1 MTLLWMRPRYAVR
14 PKRRK
19 RPARQCCVGSRSA
32 MRRLPLLKFLIAFLL
47 CALAGSARAQSPTLA
62 GRWNAAPMRSD
73 WIVGEWGKAC
83 GPTPSGG
90 GASGGSVTITSSG
103 SELHFSGAGRD
114 YSTTECWEQFPGL
127 SRISHSGG
135 LRGWRTTCKTKV
147 GDARQA
153 TIVTTISAT
162 NNQISFDETGQYQF
176 VITGQNC
183 TASVRRTRSLSLVQ
197 REGESAPIASAAPA
211 MPSAVPATPSA
222 AAPSAAAPSAAAPSA
237 AAPTATAP
245 AAKVCALPGAP
256 ERLEVRPARK
266 LLRPGDS
273 FEFHTSVL
281 DGAGCAVP
289 LSPLWKVVGEHASLE
304 LSGPGRVKVPNSAEE
319 STVELLAT
327 LAGHSARVTVE
338 IASKD
343 RYDALLAQK
352 GLNAEG
358 ESSDVAVAR
367 IATSAL
373 GGGSV
378 VTRDDSQRRRII
390 FVGVVGGTALVLG
403 LLGFALVQHSR
414 RKPLEPEP
422 RAHDAAGPG
431 NHAQQPAAAG
441 QGLPDLSRGIPAG
454 SRVLPQRRQSTRG
467 GSGERGAHRTE
478 RWCLPHLWPR
488 VRPRR
493 THVSEAWRRATAR
506 RHAGRCAGYRRDAHE
521 KDLPGVRQ
529 AIYW

>member
-1 MTLLWMRPRYAVR
+1 M
-14 PKRRK
+14 
-19 RPARQCCVGSRSA
+19 SA

-47 CALAGSARAQSPTLA
+47 CAFTGSARAQSPTLA
-62 GRWNAAPMRSD
+62 GRWSATPMRSD
-73 WIVGEWGKAC
+73 WVVGEWGKAC

-90 GASGGSVTITSSG
+90 GAAGGTVTITSTG
-103 SELHFSGAGRD
+103 SELHMSGAGRD
-114 YSTTECWEQFPGL
+114 FSTTECWEQLPG

-135 LRGWRTTCKTKV
+135 ARSWRTTCKTKA
-147 GDARQA
+147 GDPRQA
-153 TIVTTISAT
+153 TIVTTINAT
-162 NNQISFDETGQYQF
+162 DNLISFDETGQYQF
-176 VITGQNC
+176 IITGQNC

-197 REGESAPIASAAPA
+197 REGDSAPIATAPPPVPAAASIPSAAPVS
-211 MPSAVPATPSA
+211 PPPTSA
-222 AAPSAAAPSAAAPSA
+222 
-237 AAPTATAP
+237 AP
-245 AAKVCALPGAP
+245 AAKVCKAPGPP

-281 DGAGCAVP
+281 DAAGCPVAV
-289 LSPLWKVVGEHASLE
+289 SPLWRIVGEHPPLE
-304 LSGPGRVKVPNSAEE
+304 LSGPGRVKVPESATE
-319 STVELLAT
+319 SSVEILAT

-358 ESSDVAVAR
+358 ESSEVAMAR
-367 IATSAL
+367 VATSAL

-422 RAHDAAGPG
+422 RTPRPRPSTAITPNQLPPLGKVCPTCREEYPPEAGFCPNDGNRLVALRGQTEPTGPSGGVCPVCGQGYDPG
-431 NHAQQPAAAG
+431 VLTCPKHGEELLPAAMQA
-441 QGLPDLSRGIPAG
+441 
-454 SRVLPQRRQSTRG
+454 
-467 GSGERGAHRTE
+467 
-478 RWCLPHLWPR
+478 
-488 VRPRR
+488 
-493 THVSEAWRRATAR
+493 
-506 RHAGRCAGYRRDAHE
+506 
-521 KDLPGVRQ
+521 GVRVNDAVPTKKICPVCGKQ
-529 AIYW
+529 YTGDSQFCGGCGAALVPVN

>member
-1 MTLLWMRPRYAVR
+1 M
-14 PKRRK
+14 
-19 RPARQCCVGSRSA
+19 SA

-47 CALAGSARAQSPTLA
+47 CALTGSARAESPTLA
-62 GRWNAAPMRSD
+62 GRWSATPMRSD
-73 WIVGEWGKAC
+73 WIIGEWGKAC
-83 GPTPSGG
+83 GPAPSGG
-90 GASGGSVTITSSG
+90 GAAGGSVTITSSG
-103 SELHFSGAGRD
+103 NELRMSGAGRD

-127 SRISHSGG
+127 SRTSHSGG
-135 LRGWRTTCKTKV
+135 LRGWRNTCKTKA

-162 NNQISFDETGQYQF
+162 DSQISFDETGQYQF
-176 VITGQNC
+176 IITGQNC

-197 REGESAPIASAAPA
+197 REGESAPVASAAPPA
-211 MPSAVPATPSA
+211 PSAAPAV
-222 AAPSAAAPSAAAPSA
+222 AAPSA
-237 AAPTATAP
+237 TLP
-245 AAKVCALPGAP
+245 AAKVCKLPGPP

-281 DGAGCAVP
+281 DAAGCAVP
-289 LSPLWKVVGEHASLE
+289 LSPSWKVVGDPASLE
-304 LSGPGRVKVPNSAEE
+304 LLGPGRVKIPDSAPE
-319 STVELLAT
+319 STIELQAT
-327 LAGHSARVTVE
+327 LAGHAARVTVE
-338 IASKD
+338 VASKD

-358 ESSDVAVAR
+358 ESSDVAAAR

-422 RAHDAAGPG
+422 RTVRPARLTPSITPNHLPPLGKVCPTCREEYPPEAAFCPNDGNRLVAARGNAEPTGPSG
-431 NHAQQPAAAG
+431 GICPICGQGYDPGVLTCPKHGEELLPAAMQA
-441 QGLPDLSRGIPAG
+441 
-454 SRVLPQRRQSTRG
+454 
-467 GSGERGAHRTE
+467 
-478 RWCLPHLWPR
+478 
-488 VRPRR
+488 
-493 THVSEAWRRATAR
+493 
-506 RHAGRCAGYRRDAHE
+506 
-521 KDLPGVRQ
+521 GVRVADAVPTKKICPVCGKQ
-529 AIYW
+529 YTGDSQFCGGCGAALVPVN

>member
-1 MTLLWMRPRYAVR
+1 
-14 PKRRK
+14 
-19 RPARQCCVGSRSA
+19 
-32 MRRLPLLKFLIAFLL
+32 
-47 CALAGSARAQSPTLA
+47 
-62 GRWNAAPMRSD
+62 MRSD
-73 WIVGEWGKAC
+73 WIIGEWGKAC

-90 GASGGSVTITSSG
+90 GAAGGVVTITNAG
-103 SELHFSGAGRD
+103 SELHLSGAGRD
-114 YSTTECWEQFPGL
+114 FSTTECWEQFPGL
-127 SRISHSGG
+127 SRISHSSGQ
-135 LRGWRTTCKTKV
+135 RGWRSTCKTKV
-147 GDARQA
+147 GDPRQA

-162 NNQISFDETGQYQF
+162 DNLISFDETGQYQF

-197 REGESAPIASAAPA
+197 REGESAPVATAAPPPA
-211 MPSAVPATPSA
+211 ASVAQPSPSPSPSPSA
-222 AAPSAAAPSAAAPSA
+222 AV
-237 AAPTATAP
+237 P
-245 AAKVCALPGAP
+245 AAKVCKVPGPP

-281 DGAGCAVP
+281 DAAGCAVP

-304 LSGPGRVKVPNSAEE
+304 LSGPGRVKVPDSAAE
-319 STVELLAT
+319 STVELQAT

-338 IASKD
+338 IAAKD

-358 ESSDVAVAR
+358 ESSEAAVAR
-367 IATSAL
+367 IATTAL

-422 RAHDAAGPG
+422 RAPRPRLNPAITPNNLPPLGKVCPTCREEYPPEAAFCPNDGNRLVAARGNAEPAGPSG
-431 NHAQQPAAAG
+431 GVCPICGQGYDPGVLTCPKHGEELLPAAMQA
-441 QGLPDLSRGIPAG
+441 
-454 SRVLPQRRQSTRG
+454 
-467 GSGERGAHRTE
+467 
-478 RWCLPHLWPR
+478 
-488 VRPRR
+488 
-493 THVSEAWRRATAR
+493 
-506 RHAGRCAGYRRDAHE
+506 
-521 KDLPGVRQ
+521 GVRIADAVPTKKICPVCGKQ
-529 AIYW
+529 YTGDSQFCGGCGAALVPVN

>member
-1 MTLLWMRPRYAVR
+1 
-14 PKRRK
+14 
-19 RPARQCCVGSRSA
+19 

-47 CALAGSARAQSPTLA
+47 CAVTGAARAQSPTLA
-62 GRWNAAPMRSD
+62 GRWSATPMRSD
-73 WIVGEWGKAC
+73 WIIGEWGKAC

-90 GASGGSVTITSSG
+90 GAVGGNVTITSSG
-103 SELHFSGAGRD
+103 GELHLSGAGRD

-135 LRGWRTTCKTKV
+135 LRGWRSTCKTKA
-147 GDARQA
+147 GDPRQA

-162 NNQISFDETGQYQF
+162 DSQISFDETGQYQF
-176 VITGQNC
+176 IITGQNC
-183 TASVRRTRSLSLVQ
+183 TASVRRTRGLSLVQ
-197 REGESAPIASAAPA
+197 REGESAPVASATPPAPSAAPA
-211 MPSAVPATPSA
+211 SPSPSPSPTASASASATP
-222 AAPSAAAPSAAAPSA
+222 
-237 AAPTATAP
+237 TP
-245 AAKVCALPGAP
+245 AAKLCALPGSP

-281 DGAGCAVP
+281 DAAGCAVP

-304 LSGPGRVKVPNSAEE
+304 LSGPGRVKVPDSAAE

-358 ESSDVAVAR
+358 ESSDVAAAR

-403 LLGFALVQHSR
+403 LLGFALVQHGR

-422 RAHDAAGPG
+422 RAPRTRLAPAITPNHLPPLGKVCPTCREEYPPEAAFCPNDGNRLVAARGNAEPTGPSG
-431 NHAQQPAAAG
+431 GVCPICGQGYDPGVLTCPKHGEELLPAAMQA
-441 QGLPDLSRGIPAG
+441 
-454 SRVLPQRRQSTRG
+454 
-467 GSGERGAHRTE
+467 
-478 RWCLPHLWPR
+478 
-488 VRPRR
+488 
-493 THVSEAWRRATAR
+493 
-506 RHAGRCAGYRRDAHE
+506 
-521 KDLPGVRQ
+521 GVRVTDAVPTKKICPVCGKQ
-529 AIYW
+529 YTGDSQFCGGCGAALVPVN

>member
-1 MTLLWMRPRYAVR
+1 
-14 PKRRK
+14 
-19 RPARQCCVGSRSA
+19 
-32 MRRLPLLKFLIAFLL
+32 MRRLPLLKFLIAFVL
-47 CALAGSARAQSPTLA
+47 CALTGSARAQSPTLA
-62 GRWNAAPMRSD
+62 GRWNATPMRSD

-90 GASGGSVTITSSG
+90 GAAGGSVTITSSG
-103 SELHFSGAGRD
+103 SELHLSGAGRD

-135 LRGWRTTCKTKV
+135 LRGWRNTCKTKT

-162 NNQISFDETGQYQF
+162 DNQISFDETGQYQF
-176 VITGQNC
+176 IITGQNC
-183 TASVRRTRSLSLVQ
+183 TASVRRTRGLSLVQ
-197 REGESAPIASAAPA
+197 REGESALVASVTP
-211 MPSAVPATPSA
+211 PTPPTPSA
-222 AAPSAAAPSAAAPSA
+222 APVASPPPSATTAKLCAA
-237 AAPTATAP
+237 
-245 AAKVCALPGAP
+245 PGAP

-281 DGAGCAVP
+281 DAAGCAVP
-289 LSPLWKVVGEHASLE
+289 LSPVWKVLGEASSLE
-304 LSGPGRVKVPNSAEE
+304 LSGPGRVKVPDSAAE
-319 STVELLAT
+319 STVELQAT

-343 RYDALLAQK
+343 RYDALLAQN

-358 ESSDVAVAR
+358 ESSEVAVAR

-422 RAHDAAGPG
+422 RAPRTRLNPAITPSNLPPLGKVCPTCREEYPPEAAFCPNDGNRLVAARANAEPTGPSG
-431 NHAQQPAAAG
+431 GVCPICGQGYDPGVLTCPKHGEELLPAAMQA
-441 QGLPDLSRGIPAG
+441 
-454 SRVLPQRRQSTRG
+454 
-467 GSGERGAHRTE
+467 
-478 RWCLPHLWPR
+478 
-488 VRPRR
+488 
-493 THVSEAWRRATAR
+493 
-506 RHAGRCAGYRRDAHE
+506 
-521 KDLPGVRQ
+521 GVRVTDAMPTKKICPVCGKQ
-529 AIYW
+529 YTGDSQFCGGCGAALVPVN